1 MPRTNRPYREK
12 EERAEFI
19 LFITGVIMIVI
30 VVALA
35 HLTFGL
41 TPIDNQ
47 HTVII
52 NKDSTH
58 E

>member
-1 MPRTNRPYREK
+1 
-12 EERAEFI
+12 
-19 LFITGVIMIVI
+19 MIVI